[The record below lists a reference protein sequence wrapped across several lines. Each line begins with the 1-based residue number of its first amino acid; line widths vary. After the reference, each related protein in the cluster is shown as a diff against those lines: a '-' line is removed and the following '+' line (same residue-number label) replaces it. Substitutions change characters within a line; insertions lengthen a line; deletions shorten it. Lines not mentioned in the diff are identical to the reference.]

1 MRRDDTDD
9 ESHAVTPGTFDRDA
23 RWAAGLGSART
34 RIRHELV
41 WRQLQPHVQDFP
53 TDGVAVDVGCGQG
66 TQVVQLAR
74 AGLTVIG
81 IDPSDELL
89 DRARGAVA
97 AEPPDVQDRVTLIRG
112 HLDPDIGLHV
122 EESAPPPADI
132 VICHGVLMY
141 LPSLD
146 AGISAIR
153 PLIGP
158 HGLLS
163 ILTRNQ
169 YGIAMRAGMERRWDA
184 AIAGFDAD
192 RYTNRLGIQDVRAHR
207 PDHVAEL
214 VERHGLTVQAW
225 YGVRLF
231 SDHWENAPPDN
242 NFDALLNAELQAGSR
257 DPYRHLTALTHTVA
271 RRP

>member
-1 MRRDDTDD
+1 MGRDDTDD

-34 RIRHELV
+34 KIRHELL

-89 DRARGAVA
+89 DRARAAVA

-153 PLIGP
+153 
-158 HGLLS
+158 
-163 ILTRNQ
+163 
-169 YGIAMRAGMERRWDA
+169 RRS
-184 AIAGFDAD
+184 
-192 RYTNRLGIQDVRAHR
+192 
-207 PDHVAEL
+207 
-214 VERHGLTVQAW
+214 RHGMASGCSATTGKTPHPTTTSTRYSTPNSKPAAATPTA
-225 YGVRLF
+225 
-231 SDHWENAPPDN
+231 N
-242 NFDALLNAELQAGSR
+242 SR
-257 DPYRHLTALTHTVA
+257 R
-271 RRP
+271 